1 MNKKKSYKDAL
12 RESSF
17 SETLNYIAPAT
28 NKEQRKWKP
37 KIIWLNTPF
46 SRCVKTDIGRLFSFN
61 KKQIAYKI
69 Y

>member
-28 NKEQRKWKP
+28 NKEQRK
-37 KIIWLNTPF
+37 
-46 SRCVKTDIGRLFSFN
+46 
-61 KKQIAYKI
+61 
-69 Y
+69 